1 MSPRRLVLALALTTA
16 AAWRFPGLAR
26 PREEDVI
33 EHEVTPTG
41 PRELTIETHDY
52 EAHESTMVLPFE
64 DTHACL
70 LQSLKDYLDTHGEE
84 FESKIMLKIGGHRV
98 DSNSADYFRMMPD
111 GVISKTL
118 IHLMERPPGRTS
130 RHIERIIGS
139 QKTLRLQDLLILATD
154 TESLHPDIDTDIVLS
169 TDFAEIHPWLVVWH
183 GNEIPV
189 LQYLH
194 DHNYVCYKE
203 GHEHW
208 CVGGQRAI
216 AAGLTEFCGCQH
228 IYAGCQAFPADPAAT
243 PPPTDED

>member
-1 MSPRRLVLALALTTA
+1 MSPRRLVLACALATTS
-16 AAWRFPGLAR
+16 AWRFPGLAR
-26 PREEDVI
+26 PKEEDVI
-33 EHEVTPTG
+33 EHVIEPTG
-41 PRELTIETHDY
+41 PRELSIETHDY

-70 LQSLKDYLDTHGEE
+70 LQSLKDYLDTHGET

-98 DSNSADYFRMMPD
+98 DSNAADYFRMMPD

>member
-1 MSPRRLVLALALTTA
+1 VAIPRHQHDVVPTA
-16 AAWRFPGLAR
+16 ASAR
-26 PREEDVI
+26 SRI
-33 EHEVTPTG
+33 TYLTG
-41 PRELTIETHDY
+41 R
-52 EAHESTMVLPFE
+52 S
-64 DTHACL
+64 
-70 LQSLKDYLDTHGEE
+70 S
-84 FESKIMLKIGGHRV
+84 HR
-98 DSNSADYFRMMPD
+98 
-111 GVISKTL
+111 
-118 IHLMERPPGRTS
+118 
-130 RHIERIIGS
+130 
-139 QKTLRLQDLLILATD
+139 
-154 TESLHPDIDTDIVLS
+154 S

>member
-1 MSPRRLVLALALTTA
+1 MPHSVDAVFMITRESTRLVSERNFA
-16 AAWRFPGLAR
+16 
-26 PREEDVI
+26 
-33 EHEVTPTG
+33 TP
-41 PRELTIETHDY
+41 
-52 EAHESTMVLPFE
+52 SF
-64 DTHACL
+64 DT
-70 LQSLKDYLDTHGEE
+70 
-84 FESKIMLKIGGHRV
+84 GHRV

-130 RHIERIIGS
+130 RHIERIIGA
-139 QKTLRLQDLLILATD
+139 QKRLRLQDLLILATD

>member
-1 MSPRRLVLALALTTA
+1 MICA
-16 AAWRFPGLAR
+16 
-26 PREEDVI
+26 
-33 EHEVTPTG
+33 
-41 PRELTIETHDY
+41 
-52 EAHESTMVLPFE
+52 
-64 DTHACL
+64 
-70 LQSLKDYLDTHGEE
+70 Q
-84 FESKIMLKIGGHRV
+84 V
-98 DSNSADYFRMMPD
+98 DSNAADYFRMMPD

-169 TDFAEIHPWLVVWH
+169 TDFSEIHPWLVVWH

>member
-1 MSPRRLVLALALTTA
+1 
-16 AAWRFPGLAR
+16 
-26 PREEDVI
+26 
-33 EHEVTPTG
+33 
-41 PRELTIETHDY
+41 
-52 EAHESTMVLPFE
+52 
-64 DTHACL
+64 
-70 LQSLKDYLDTHGEE
+70 
-84 FESKIMLKIGGHRV
+84 MLKIGGHRV
-98 DSNSADYFRMMPD
+98 DSNAADYFRMMPD
-111 GVISKTL
+111 GVCARRPTFLRRGDGVRGGTATLPYAQVISKTL

-169 TDFAEIHPWLVVWH
+169 TDFAENHPWLVVWH

>member
-1 MSPRRLVLALALTTA
+1 
-16 AAWRFPGLAR
+16 
-26 PREEDVI
+26 
-33 EHEVTPTG
+33 
-41 PRELTIETHDY
+41 
-52 EAHESTMVLPFE
+52 
-64 DTHACL
+64 
-70 LQSLKDYLDTHGEE
+70 
-84 FESKIMLKIGGHRV
+84 
-98 DSNSADYFRMMPD
+98 MMPD

-130 RHIERIIGS
+130 RHIERIIGA
-139 QKTLRLQDLLILATD
+139 QKRLRLQDLLILATD

-169 TDFAEIHPWLVVWH
+169 TDFSEIHPWLVVWH

-194 DHNYVCYKE
+194 DHNYVCCRVGINRGGVAAMARRSTRARTTLDCVSGPRRRRVGSRSRRWRDGAPRRHRRDAIDAAPSTATRQRSDAAQVCYKE

-216 AAGLTEFCGCQH
+216 AAGMTEFCGCQH

>member
-1 MSPRRLVLALALTTA
+1 
-16 AAWRFPGLAR
+16 
-26 PREEDVI
+26 
-33 EHEVTPTG
+33 
-41 PRELTIETHDY
+41 
-52 EAHESTMVLPFE
+52 
-64 DTHACL
+64 
-70 LQSLKDYLDTHGEE
+70 
-84 FESKIMLKIGGHRV
+84 
-98 DSNSADYFRMMPD
+98 
-111 GVISKTL
+111 
-118 IHLMERPPGRTS
+118 MERPPGRTS
-130 RHIERIIGS
+130 RHIERIIGA
-139 QKTLRLQDLLILATD
+139 QKRLRLQDLLILATD

-194 DHNYVCYKE
+194 DHNYVCCRVGINRGGRGARERHSTASRGRGDGESGRVRVDGVTVPLDAIDAAPSTATRQRSDAAQVCYKE

-216 AAGLTEFCGCQH
+216 AAGMTEFCGCQH

>member
-1 MSPRRLVLALALTTA
+1 MICA
-16 AAWRFPGLAR
+16 
-26 PREEDVI
+26 
-33 EHEVTPTG
+33 
-41 PRELTIETHDY
+41 
-52 EAHESTMVLPFE
+52 
-64 DTHACL
+64 
-70 LQSLKDYLDTHGEE
+70 Q
-84 FESKIMLKIGGHRV
+84 V
-98 DSNSADYFRMMPD
+98 DSNAADYFRMMPD

-183 GNEIPV
+183 GNEVPV

-208 CVGGQRAI
+208 CVGVSDRAV
-216 AAGLTEFCGCQH
+216 
-228 IYAGCQAFPADPAAT
+228 AAT
-243 PPPTDED
+243 RRPRRREER

>member
-1 MSPRRLVLALALTTA
+1 MAN
-16 AAWRFPGLAR
+16 RFAR
-26 PREEDVI
+26 ER
-33 EHEVTPTG
+33 G
-41 PRELTIETHDY
+41 GRHD
-52 EAHESTMVLPFE
+52 EAGKHV
-64 DTHACL
+64 
-70 LQSLKDYLDTHGEE
+70 
-84 FESKIMLKIGGHRV
+84 
-98 DSNSADYFRMMPD
+98 
-111 GVISKTL
+111 
-118 IHLMERPPGRTS
+118 
-130 RHIERIIGS
+130 
-139 QKTLRLQDLLILATD
+139 
-154 TESLHPDIDTDIVLS
+154 
-169 TDFAEIHPWLVVWH
+169 PWLVAWH

>member
-1 MSPRRLVLALALTTA
+1 MRLLVALTITTA

-33 EHEVTPTG
+33 EVTPTTG
-41 PRELTIETHDY
+41 PRELSIETHDY

-70 LQSLKDYLDTHGEE
+70 LQSLKDYLDTHTEDQ

-111 GVISKTL
+111 GVCARRPTFLRRGDSVRATLPYAIDAMPPAQVISKTL

-194 DHNYVCYKE
+194 DHNYVC
-203 GHEHW
+203 
-208 CVGGQRAI
+208 CRVGI
-216 AAGLTEFCGCQH
+216 N
-228 IYAGCQAFPADPAAT
+228 
-243 PPPTDED
+243 

>member
-1 MSPRRLVLALALTTA
+1 MSPRRLIAALTITTA

-26 PREEDVI
+26 PKEEDVI

-70 LQSLKDYLDTHGEE
+70 LQSLKDYLDNHGET

-98 DSNSADYFRMMPD
+98 DSNAADYFRMMPD
-111 GVISKTL
+111 GVCARRPTFLRRGDGVRGGTATLPYAQVISKTL

-154 TESLHPDIDTDIVLS
+154 TESLHPDIDTDIVLLFS
-169 TDFAEIHPWLVVWH
+169 A
-183 GNEIPV
+183 
-189 LQYLH
+189 
-194 DHNYVCYKE
+194 
-203 GHEHW
+203 
-208 CVGGQRAI
+208 
-216 AAGLTEFCGCQH
+216 
-228 IYAGCQAFPADPAAT
+228 
-243 PPPTDED
+243 

>member
-1 MSPRRLVLALALTTA
+1 
-16 AAWRFPGLAR
+16 
-26 PREEDVI
+26 
-33 EHEVTPTG
+33 
-41 PRELTIETHDY
+41 
-52 EAHESTMVLPFE
+52 
-64 DTHACL
+64 
-70 LQSLKDYLDTHGEE
+70 
-84 FESKIMLKIGGHRV
+84 
-98 DSNSADYFRMMPD
+98 MPPAQ
-111 GVISKTL
+111 VISKTL

-169 TDFAEIHPWLVVWH
+169 TDFSEIHPWLVVWH

-228 IYAGCQAFPADPAAT
+228 IYAGCQAFPVDPAAT

>member
-1 MSPRRLVLALALTTA
+1 M
-16 AAWRFPGLAR
+16 
-26 PREEDVI
+26 
-33 EHEVTPTG
+33 
-41 PRELTIETHDY
+41 
-52 EAHESTMVLPFE
+52 
-64 DTHACL
+64 
-70 LQSLKDYLDTHGEE
+70 
-84 FESKIMLKIGGHRV
+84 
-98 DSNSADYFRMMPD
+98 
-111 GVISKTL
+111 
-118 IHLMERPPGRTS
+118 
-130 RHIERIIGS
+130 
-139 QKTLRLQDLLILATD
+139 QDLLILATD
-154 TESLHPDIDTDIVLS
+154 TESLHPDIDTDIVLLFSVCKSNFGRPALDGVEAHEDSHRS
-169 TDFAEIHPWLVVWH
+169 TDFKEIHPWLVVWH

>member
-1 MSPRRLVLALALTTA
+1 
-16 AAWRFPGLAR
+16 
-26 PREEDVI
+26 
-33 EHEVTPTG
+33 
-41 PRELTIETHDY
+41 
-52 EAHESTMVLPFE
+52 
-64 DTHACL
+64 
-70 LQSLKDYLDTHGEE
+70 
-84 FESKIMLKIGGHRV
+84 
-98 DSNSADYFRMMPD
+98 MMPD

-130 RHIERIIGS
+130 RHIERIIGA
-139 QKTLRLQDLLILATD
+139 QKRLRLQDLLILATD

-169 TDFAEIHPWLVVWH
+169 TDFSEIHPWLVVWH

-194 DHNYVCYKE
+194 DHNYVCCRVGINRGGVAAMARTTLDCVSGPRRRRVGSRSRRWRDGAPRRHRRDAMGPYGQRSDAAQVCYKE